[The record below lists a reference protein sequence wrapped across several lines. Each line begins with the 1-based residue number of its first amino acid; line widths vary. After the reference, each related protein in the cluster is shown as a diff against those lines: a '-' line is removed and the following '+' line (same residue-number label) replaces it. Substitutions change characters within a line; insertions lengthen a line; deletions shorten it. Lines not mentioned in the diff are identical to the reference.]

1 MYNNNNQKK
10 EYSEI
15 LSLIWKIPNTDEC
28 RRIQIISLSAG
39 VKQWSVFI
47 FCSPTYTLHHHFF
60 KLQFFSILF
69 MNVCIYISLCSP
81 LSLLAVCCIQLQ
93 IIRQLIGGGELMY
106 PFTNFA
112 LAFRFRGR
120 TSEHSL
126 SLSLSLSLSQCPCW
140 MNQKC
145 PKCEFVCRELFIIEY
160 TGSLHVDTK
169 FESWLLQFFKVS
181 VVLDERLLFYCIKW
195 MSVDIWSKLLCNFET
210 FWFWSLQIEQSE
222 ELIKCQVWT
231 RQWMVV

>member
-1 MYNNNNQKK
+1 MRERERERERERDTHVRFHVKLQQHFVPLTVVCRGLNAAIKHLMYNNNNNQKK

-93 IIRQLIGGGELMY
+93 IIRQLIGGGGNLCT
-106 PFTNFA
+106 P
-112 LAFRFRGR
+112 
-120 TSEHSL
+120 
-126 SLSLSLSLSQCPCW
+126 SQ
-140 MNQKC
+140 
-145 PKCEFVCRELFIIEY
+145 I
-160 TGSLHVDTK
+160 
-169 FESWLLQFFKVS
+169 LL
-181 VVLDERLLFYCIKW
+181 
-195 MSVDIWSKLLCNFET
+195 
-210 FWFWSLQIEQSE
+210 
-222 ELIKCQVWT
+222 
-231 RQWMVV
+231 